1 MILLCLTQLRR
12 RNKLKKINQPALKNF
27 DDVNTVIL
35 NIAALQLNADKKENE
50 MNTKILDIKKL
61 HEPSIKELKDKIVHY
76 EDQLAEFC
84 KANKKEFVLSRSKE
98 LTYGRIGFRH
108 GKSALKLINAKKFT
122 WEYVKEKFQT
132 LYNTKYI
139 NVETTLNK
147 TKILAD
153 ANKEIL
159 TADQLQATGC
169 KVVKGESSFY
179 EIKWDEIKLV
189 DIK

>member
-1 MILLCLTQLRR
+1 M
-12 RNKLKKINQPALKNF
+12 KKNNNPALESF
-27 DDVNTVIL
+27 DDVNAVLL
-35 NIAALQLNADKKENE
+35 NIAALQLLADKKENE

-61 HEPSIKELKDKIVHY
+61 HEPAIKELKDKIVNY

-84 KANKKEFVLSRSKE
+84 KANKKEFTASRSRE

-132 LYNTKYI
+132 LFNTKYI

-147 TKILAD
+147 TKILSD
-153 ANKEIL
+153 FDKDIL
-159 TADQLQATGC
+159 TADELLTTGC
-169 KVVKGESSFY
+169 KVVKSESSYY
-179 EIKWDEIKLV
+179 EINWDEIKLV
-189 DIK
+189 DAK

>member
-1 MILLCLTQLRR
+1 M
-12 RNKLKKINQPALKNF
+12 KKINQQTLNNF
-27 DDVNTVIL
+27 DDVNAVLL

-61 HEPSIKELKDKIVHY
+61 HEPSIKELKDKIIHY

-84 KANKKEFVLSRSKE
+84 KANKKEFVYSRSKE

-108 GKSALKLINAKKFT
+108 GKSALKLINTKKFT
-122 WEYVKEKFQT
+122 WDYAKEKFQT
-132 LYNTKYI
+132 LFNTKYI

-153 ANKEIL
+153 ADKDIL
-159 TADQLQATGC
+159 TADQLQAAGC